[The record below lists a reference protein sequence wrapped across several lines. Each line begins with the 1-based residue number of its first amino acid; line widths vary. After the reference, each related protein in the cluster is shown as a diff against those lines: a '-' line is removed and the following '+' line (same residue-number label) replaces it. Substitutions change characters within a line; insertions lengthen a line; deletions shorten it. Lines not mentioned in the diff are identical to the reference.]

1 MVKSHPQMG
10 ISELWEAMQMGSQ
23 TVSIRLRRK
32 GETTRWRWLNMH
44 SIASVFW
51 KAKRDF
57 IRSAH
62 HWASRLLLNR
72 LLSRWLTN
80 TEKMKCWSSN
90 DVHCHHPLRCPFP
103 WHPHHYKWFTPSSA
117 YPLSGGYHLGDEQSF
132 GSIIH
137 LGFIKV
143 SLPKDIH
150 STDHWIFHSP
160 NTARMTHTDFINSR
174 SPPEGFSPC
183 VSVSWCSLPS
193 NPWLFFASGLLWK
206 CWDVLSYSQ
215 S

>member
-57 IRSAH
+57 IRSSH
-62 HWASRLLLNR
+62 HWVSRLLLNR

-90 DVHCHHPLRCPFP
+90 DIHCHHPLDVHFHDIHITTSDSHQAKLILFLEATNWEMSRALEASFILDLLRFLCLKISIQLTTEYFIPQTQ
-103 WHPHHYKWFTPSSA
+103 HTWFTQI
-117 YPLSGGYHLGDEQSF
+117 L
-132 GSIIH
+132 
-137 LGFIKV
+137 
-143 SLPKDIH
+143 
-150 STDHWIFHSP
+150 
-160 NTARMTHTDFINSR
+160 
-174 SPPEGFSPC
+174 
-183 VSVSWCSLPS
+183 
-193 NPWLFFASGLLWK
+193 
-206 CWDVLSYSQ
+206 
-215 S
+215 